1 MNTAFN
7 MFLPISEYLRKYN
20 IQPEFQANTEKIF
33 NYFKNEKIHDEN
45 AKLPQAKPNK
55 RKPNEQTV
63 RPPENCICTYQLLYK
78 PPTFVKHYM
87 RLLAEFSGKE
97 SKASSEGFRSNSQQ
111 EQKHLKEFRALHA
124 QVQKMQFDTATA
136 LQNLLPCGHCVL
148 PINLEEKLFEDLL
161 KSQLTLLESHTQMYQ
176 MVKELRKPP
185 DTCDGL
191 SIKHIKS
198 FACACRHLKVTGR
211 SISKEFISKVSLED
225 YLEDI
230 EVIGG
235 EVGGHSAIFIS
246 STTVLTSLLPF
257 LFSGSR
263 CFFPVT
269 VDSVEGKKG
278 KRITLHP
285 VLWGEPPCSRLRA
298 KKCYTSIYRK
308 AFLCQPPVSSP
319 GPLQVTS
326 QSNTVNTKNRVRS
339 DGSCDI
345 DRVPSASLMK
355 PIPQKGTQHTSHSP
369 EAVYTESDTS
379 LDETEEDTVLSCLQ
393 IDENISGA
401 NNQPV
406 DRISPSTLEDVIAQC
421 VVVEAKRTAIE
432 EIEPPAS
439 PDSTS
444 EPVYPSSPN
453 DHSDAAETLPA
464 QPPMPEGP
472 TDRSWS
478 SHQLGKFVLLVN
490 SSPVQLTRSTCA
502 ACFNSPTEGA
512 HTSCVFWPTCSEIW
526 QNSQDESKTVYL
538 SVKPEYLLPWGCEK
552 LSDDEL
558 WECYLGSLLDCA
570 DCPRSLNLRVNVS
583 SGDLVFAE
591 YQSLNDLLEAYP
603 SFRPTK
609 NLSILLTILSE
620 LQSLPAGE
628 FLLSSGRK
636 SDSTFFEIYQSLSGG
651 KTDKDAAP
659 GSFLDLK
666 EACGASFGAAVR
678 ELLTSRGPPAD
689 GSNSLGLDVGP
700 TWRIVA
706 RLPLDF
712 NIPSGTDAEGGL
724 LLPGLLLSSSETPV
738 SEANSLQIPR
748 TARNKSA
755 KRRPSKLRKT
765 SSSPDKPP

>member
-1 MNTAFN
+1 
-7 MFLPISEYLRKYN
+7 
-20 IQPEFQANTEKIF
+20 
-33 NYFKNEKIHDEN
+33 
-45 AKLPQAKPNK
+45 
-55 RKPNEQTV
+55 
-63 RPPENCICTYQLLYK
+63 
-78 PPTFVKHYM
+78 M

-111 EQKHLKEFRALHA
+111 EQKHLKEFR
-124 QVQKMQFDTATA
+124 
-136 LQNLLPCGHCVL
+136 
-148 PINLEEKLFEDLL
+148 
-161 KSQLTLLESHTQMYQ
+161 
-176 MVKELRKPP
+176 
-185 DTCDGL
+185 
-191 SIKHIKS
+191 
-198 FACACRHLKVTGR
+198 
-211 SISKEFISKVSLED
+211 
-225 YLEDI
+225 EDI
-230 EVIGG
+230 EAIGG

-269 VDSVEGKKG
+269 VDSV
-278 KRITLHP
+278 
-285 VLWGEPPCSRLRA
+285 
-298 KKCYTSIYRK
+298 
-308 AFLCQPPVSSP
+308 
-319 GPLQVTS
+319 
-326 QSNTVNTKNRVRS
+326 
-339 DGSCDI
+339 
-345 DRVPSASLMK
+345 
-355 PIPQKGTQHTSHSP
+355 GTQHTSHSP

-406 DRISPSTLEDVIAQC
+406 ISPSTLEDVIAQC

-620 LQSLPAGE
+620 LQ
-628 FLLSSGRK
+628 RV
-636 SDSTFFEIYQSLSGG
+636 
-651 KTDKDAAP
+651 P